1 MGCYLPVLYPDSS
14 RSDDDRVRLGRM
26 TDWRDLGGGLYQGV
40 GQHVFLA
47 GKEEKPLL
55 EIRELLFHEKKKGGV

>member
-1 MGCYLPVLYPDSS
+1 
-14 RSDDDRVRLGRM
+14 M
-26 TDWRDLGGGLYQGV
+26 TDWRELGGGLYQGV

-55 EIRELLFHEKKKGGV
+55 EIRELLFLEKKKGGV